1 MFNKIRQ
8 KVAKFIANHPYVMVL
23 GVLVFL
29 IVIIAIDIVKTFKVD
44 ATDKNF
50 VVRSGDIAS
59 NIDATYMSYKTTFF
73 DPEKNYNEHQPH
85 QQNTQNEFKILLLY
99 ECSGCD
105 NLLTEKYLKK
115 LYNYEKEIFGNSK
128 YNQYCL
134 KEENDTE
141 CSAPWSVITYF
152 FPNGTLVDDIEAT
165 TLEILNNSVDSDF
178 LCDKNFNSGNLKSKY
193 LRSTYDFGLPLAG
206 YENRKDRY
214 DSQEEK
220 FNDWIVGIVPDATK
234 DHKTDSFQI
243 FYLGDGVT
251 DAYVNYL
258 ILRDGSLIFASII
271 MVFIY
276 TWFHTKS
283 LFLAAMGIFHIIMA
297 FPLSY
302 FVYRVIIGEKYF
314 SMLNFLSL
322 FIVLG
327 IGCDDIFIM
336 LDAWKQSLNQ
346 RGIGKDKQSRLEWS
360 YSRASLA
367 MLITTTTSAFAFF
380 GNLFS
385 SIPAIK
391 FFGIFTGFA
400 IVFNYLL
407 VITWFPAIIIIWYKF
422 GEGQCC
428 CKTKKKKAKIQ
439 KEREER
445 IARGEIELE
454 EFQTK
459 VSTQK
464 SKDEKLRKLEESKKS
479 NNPKNSKEIK
489 KELESDYDYPIEDLE
504 KNRKKKKKDKN
515 EEKDSISES
524 ESYENDNNGKAIEE
538 ANLEEKHVEIKIDTE
553 SPEKKILFYKKYAP
567 FINKAKVYLI
577 IIFLILFGLG
587 IYGTTKLE
595 PATDPAQFL
604 KDDDPL
610 QRAANIQEEDFP
622 TASVSTSFQIVWGI
636 DSIDRE
642 GVDPMEIEDLGKVIY
657 DTTWDPT
664 TPTAQLYVI
673 DVCQQFRALPDVKDG
688 KIFCFMEDFRDFI
701 EDLSPGV
708 YSGFPVNSSVFYSAL
723 LNFTR
728 TKGDDSIE
736 TDLFELQSFYEAS
749 IRFDQDTSELR
760 YFGIIANS
768 TLYLSSPA
776 SDIRPV
782 YDNIKAFMDKIN
794 SEAPNGMNKGFTTS
808 DLWLDMKTEE
818 ILVSVA
824 LFNIYISLSIAF
836 VVIVLSTG
844 NVLTSFFAIF
854 SIAGIVLT
862 IIGFMVAIGWQ
873 LGIIESVS
881 LTIIVG
887 ISVDYVVHFGHA
899 YTVSQASTRFFRLR
913 FAITDLGISVFSA
926 AITTLLSA
934 LMLFFTQ
941 ILFFRNFGIFL
952 WIVIFLSMIWSFVF
966 FFSTL
971 AWKGPV
977 TPKTDLKYILS
988 KIFGCCRR
996 NKKKKENENENENN
1010 EETQK
1015 DQEDP
1020 KDPNWE
1026 IPQQDQQE
1034 IRIEDRTDDEDHH
1047 DEI

>member
-1 MFNKIRQ
+1 MFASFRK
-8 KVAKFIANHPYVMVL
+8 KVAHFIANHPYVMVL
-23 GVLVFL
+23 G
-29 IVIIAIDIVKTFKVD
+29 
-44 ATDKNF
+44 DKNF
-50 VVRSGDIAS
+50 VVRSGSIAS
-59 NIDATYMSYKTTFF
+59 HVDATYMSYKTTFF
-73 DPEKNYNEHQPH
+73 DPEKNYIEHQPH
-85 QQNTQNEFKILLLY
+85 QQNTQNEFGLTLLY

-134 KEENDTE
+134 KEVNNTE
-141 CSAPWSVITYF
+141 CTAPWSVITYF

-165 TLEILNNSVDSDF
+165 ALEILNNSVDSDF

-193 LRSTYDFGLPLAG
+193 LRSSYDFGLPLAG

-283 LFLAAMGIFHIIMA
+283 LFLTAMGIFHILMS

-302 FVYRVIIGEKYF
+302 FIYRILIGEKYF

-385 SIPAIK
+385 PIPPIQ

-428 CKTKKKKAKIQ
+428 CKTKKGKAKIQ

-553 SPEKKILFYKKYAP
+553 SPEKKVLDKDTLDIEKFRFLERFFYKKYAP

-610 QRAANIQEEDFP
+610 QRAASIQEEEFP
-622 TASVSTSFQIVWGI
+622 TASISIAMQIVWGI

-642 GVDPMEIEDLGKVIY
+642 GRDRMEIDDLGEVIY

-673 DVCQQFRALPDVKDG
+673 DVCQQFKVLPDVKQNE
-688 KIFCFMEDFRDFI
+688 FYCFMEDFRDFI

-708 YSGFPVNSSVFYSAL
+708 YSGFPVNSSVFHSAL

-728 TKGDDSIE
+728 TRGDESLEMDFFKI
-736 TDLFELQSFYEAS
+736 QSFYES
-749 IRFDQDTSELR
+749 SVRFDEYTSELR
-760 YFGIIANS
+760 YFSIVANS
-768 TLYLSSPA
+768 TLMLSSPA

-782 YDNIKAFMDKIN
+782 YDNMKDFMDKMN
-794 SEAPNGMNKGFTTS
+794 SEAPEGMNKAFITS
-808 DLWLDMKTEE
+808 DLWIYMETEE
-818 ILVSVA
+818 KLVSVA

-862 IIGFMVAIGWQ
+862 IIAFMVAIGWQ
-873 LGIIESVS
+873 LGIVESIS
-881 LTIIVG
+881 LTIVVG
-887 ISVDYVVHFGHA
+887 VSV
-899 YTVSQASTRFFRLR
+899 
-913 FAITDLGISVFSA
+913 
-926 AITTLLSA
+926 
-934 LMLFFTQ
+934 
-941 ILFFRNFGIFL
+941 
-952 WIVIFLSMIWSFVF
+952 
-966 FFSTL
+966 

-988 KIFGCCRR
+988 KIIGCCRR
-996 NKKKKENENENENN
+996 NKKKKDLKNR
-1010 EETQK
+1010 K
-1015 DQEDP
+1015 KIKKP
-1020 KDPNWE
+1020 KKYYSE
-1026 IPQQDQQE
+1026 S
-1034 IRIEDRTDDEDHH
+1034 DDNFSTSSSEFFQNDGF
-1047 DEI
+1047 